1 MNFCLGCFGDT
12 IDSVPEH
19 HATVS
24 LRCGEIRIDYM
35 GSSIVMATLTSFTTK
50 LEDTWNI
57 GKVNSN
63 LHGKSARKMQRKLVF
78 HVREKLSKG
87 FFPLVCVPPFTLL
100 SLGK

>member
-57 GKVNSN
+57 GKVNNN

-87 FFPLVCVPPFTLL
+87 FSPCVCVPPLRFYH
-100 SLGK
+100 